1 LKSSIIESIKA
12 LPPLSVTIIEINRV
26 YADKNSTITDMAK
39 VIENDPMI
47 VANILKIANSPL
59 YGFGREIKNVTQAVT
74 LFGMNMTRSI
84 AIGNAIRKLL
94 NVDMQPYGVT
104 SEEFAYNSSMQASL
118 LFNWY
123 KKIDK
128 QKAEELF
135 LAAFLQEMGKILIA
149 SEVIQNDETISFAS
163 EIENSNN
170 LSTVEMAY
178 SNVTSAEVTAMIFEH
193 WGFEADFV
201 EMIRHS
207 DDPSF
212 ALSEVKE
219 YATALNI
226 VKTIVP
232 INKPFSEMSINFGLK
247 IASDALYDTALLEES
262 ISQIMSFKE

>member
-1 LKSSIIESIKA
+1 
-12 LPPLSVTIIEINRV
+12 V
-26 YADKNSTITDMAK
+26 
-39 VIENDPMI
+39 
-47 VANILKIANSPL
+47 
-59 YGFGREIKNVTQAVT
+59 
-74 LFGMNMTRSI
+74 
-84 AIGNAIRKLL
+84 
-94 NVDMQPYGVT
+94 
-104 SEEFAYNSSMQASL
+104 
-118 LFNWY
+118 
-123 KKIDK
+123 
-128 QKAEELF
+128 LF

-170 LSTVEMAY
+170 LSVVERAY
-178 SNVTSAEVTAMIFEH
+178 SNVTSAEVTAMIFEY
-193 WGFEADFV
+193 WGFDTDFV

-262 ISQIMSFKE
+262 ILQIMSFKE